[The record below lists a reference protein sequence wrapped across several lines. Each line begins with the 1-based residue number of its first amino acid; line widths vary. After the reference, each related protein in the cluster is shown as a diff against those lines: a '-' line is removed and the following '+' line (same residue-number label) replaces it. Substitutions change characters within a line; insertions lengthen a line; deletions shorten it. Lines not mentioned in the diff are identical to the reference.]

1 MKKYLLLL
9 SGALLFLSSCT
20 FHTTNQKNAS
30 TYDYFLYFSTTMDK
44 YLTSGRLIGVGEK
57 NQMLLKT
64 SGLEL
69 GSFTQLNH
77 QIHTSD
83 RQYDYI
89 YTPETNEVM
98 KTKRTTKEHTGIS
111 TMVIEETVVKIF
123 NHGYSDDGSYGNH
136 FYVGDKH
143 LNRNKFIIGIGHDSQ
158 QIYTLHEDTEAI
170 LLYQHTFLS

>member
-1 MKKYLLLL
+1 MTK
-9 SGALLFLSSCT
+9 SGAV
-20 FHTTNQKNAS
+20 K
-30 TYDYFLYFSTTMDK
+30 
-44 YLTSGRLIGVGEK
+44 
-57 NQMLLKT
+57 KT

-136 FYVGDKH
+136 FMLMINTSVETNSLSGSVMIP
-143 LNRNKFIIGIGHDSQ
+143 NK
-158 QIYTLHEDTEAI
+158 YI
-170 LLYQHTFLS
+170 LYMKIQKLSFSISIP